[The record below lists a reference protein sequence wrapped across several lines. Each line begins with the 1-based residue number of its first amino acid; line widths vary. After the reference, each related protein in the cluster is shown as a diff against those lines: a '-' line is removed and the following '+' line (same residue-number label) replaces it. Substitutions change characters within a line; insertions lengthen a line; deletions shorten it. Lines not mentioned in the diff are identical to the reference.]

1 MSLRLFSILLP
12 ALAAFVCSIPH
23 ASAQGRRTVAL
34 TSSQG
39 ATASAYLYEEVDI
52 HPSFP
57 GGDHKMYSFINSER
71 RYPAK
76 AYDAGIEGR
85 VLISCIVE
93 ANGDISHI
101 EVVKGVEDSLDH
113 EAVRII
119 ESMPRW
125 EPGVIGDEPVDT
137 YCLIPVPFRL

>member
-1 MSLRLFSILLP
+1 MSLRLFSILLRP
-12 ALAAFVCSIPH
+12 SRPLYAPFLTHLP
-23 ASAQGRRTVAL
+23 GRRTVAL

-76 AYDAGIEGR
+76 AYDAGIEGAC
-85 VLISCIVE
+85 S
-93 ANGDISHI
+93 
-101 EVVKGVEDSLDH
+101 
-113 EAVRII
+113 
-119 ESMPRW
+119 
-125 EPGVIGDEPVDT
+125 
-137 YCLIPVPFRL
+137 